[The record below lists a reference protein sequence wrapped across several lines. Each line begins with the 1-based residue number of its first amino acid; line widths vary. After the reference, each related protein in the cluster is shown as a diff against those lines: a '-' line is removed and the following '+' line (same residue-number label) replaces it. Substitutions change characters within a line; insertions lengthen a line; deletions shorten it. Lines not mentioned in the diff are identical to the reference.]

1 MGKST
6 VYVISS
12 DAGVGDSIRELV
24 LSAGL
29 EARIFPS
36 LRAFLEEIE
45 PLHPACLVLD
55 ANIADLQ
62 DMDRQARLTAAFAM
76 VPGLLITDRGD
87 VSMAVRAVQAGA
99 MDVVQKPYRSRSLL
113 DLIDKA
119 LAADVAVTRSSAVR
133 SPT

>member
-6 VYVISS
+6 VYVVSS
-12 DAGVGDSIRELV
+12 DVGAGDSIRELV

-29 EARIFPS
+29 EAWILPS
-36 LRAFLEEIE
+36 LRAFLEEME

-55 ANIADLQ
+55 ANIPDLQ

-99 MDVVQKPYRSRSLL
+99 LDVVQKPYRTHNLL
-113 DLIDKA
+113 DAINRA
-119 LAADVAVTRSSAVR
+119 LAADAALHH
-133 SPT
+133 SPADRLPT